1 MHCGSQLHFLLQLM
15 SPLIAMIDEAAEWLG
30 EGADVVIPEWDWQT
44 VAVFTC
50 LAGCRSGV
58 CSEQVI
64 VVSE

>member
-1 MHCGSQLHFLLQLM
+1 
-15 SPLIAMIDEAAEWLG
+15 MIDEAAEWLG
-30 EGADVVIPEWDWQT
+30 EGADVVVPEWDWQT

-64 VVSE
+64 MVSE